1 MTLKMPFGLILNI
14 SVFHPGASKELVSD
28 VTSKFGK
35 GGKVIAAIVNF
46 LCIFFQLQKHTL
58 HFLVIFIIL
67 KRACIIWEK
76 ILVVF
81 GGFWKILQNK
91 FFFFGV
97 LKEYFFS

>member
-14 SVFHPGASKELVSD
+14 SVFHHGATKELVPD

-46 LCIFFQLQKHTL
+46 FMHLYAVTKACPTFFGYFYYIEKGL
-58 HFLVIFIIL
+58 HNLGGKYLLFLV
-67 KRACIIWEK
+67 A
-76 ILVVF
+76 F
-81 GGFWKILQNK
+81 GKYYK
-91 FFFFGV
+91 TFFFFWR